1 MPVDTCIT
9 NVGEYYSS
17 HYLDSTFTKDVK
29 ELVQR
34 WNADGSQSP
43 SRQLHSLA
51 QHYFR
56 AKTQALD
63 EEQPLRRHLAGE
75 DIKSWHARL
84 LAGAGL

>member
-29 ELVQR
+29 TLVAK
-34 WNADGSQSP
+34 WTEEGSQSP
-43 SRQLHSLA
+43 PRRLQSLS

-56 AKTQALD
+56 AKTQAYVA
-63 EEQPLRRHLAGE
+63 HMN
-75 DIKSWHARL
+75 
-84 LAGAGL
+84 